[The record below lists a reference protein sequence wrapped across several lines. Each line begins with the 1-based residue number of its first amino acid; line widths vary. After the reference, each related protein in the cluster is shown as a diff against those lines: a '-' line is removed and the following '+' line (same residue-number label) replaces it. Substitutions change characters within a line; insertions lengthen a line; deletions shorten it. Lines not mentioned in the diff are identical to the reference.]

1 MKSLKKFINDVYEKF
16 CLSLAENN
24 LESLLDQ
31 ALSDKNVLQFQKR
44 RISLILILLPLIIF
58 NIIMIGSV
66 QIILVSVF
74 LIVGL
79 YFYPLYNLKNQT
91 KYLALKNDI
100 LFPNYVKIL
109 ITLLRTNTV
118 YNSFSESMMY
128 VNPHMQRLIK
138 KLLIQIDQDNGIEP
152 YLNFA
157 KNFNSINATNIMT
170 MIYYY
175 NQESGN
181 TDYLSTITK
190 TNEKLKNNQLKE
202 LVEKKANQLDKYTSY
217 VFMLNIAQVGCFV
230 IFILMSAFSVLFNL

>member
-79 YFYPLYNLKNQT
+79 YFL
-91 KYLALKNDI
+91 
-100 LFPNYVKIL
+100 
-109 ITLLRTNTV
+109 
-118 YNSFSESMMY
+118 
-128 VNPHMQRLIK
+128 
-138 KLLIQIDQDNGIEP
+138 
-152 YLNFA
+152 
-157 KNFNSINATNIMT
+157 SII
-170 MIYYY
+170 
-175 NQESGN
+175 
-181 TDYLSTITK
+181 
-190 TNEKLKNNQLKE
+190 
-202 LVEKKANQLDKYTSY
+202 
-217 VFMLNIAQVGCFV
+217 
-230 IFILMSAFSVLFNL
+230 